1 MKRILKKFEMT
12 IVLTIKAGLY
22 LSLFATFFLLFS
34 IKNRPLLVMSRT
46 MAVTTVTYIFVGIV
60 LTAIYGRFDIGKR
73 KSKPIIYSISLATI
87 ITDIFTYL
95 LLQIMNTNPNN
106 NTSFKLEYLWI
117 LFLVI
122 LVQILFIIL
131 FTYFGNYV
139 FFVINPPERCIII
152 TSSQKSLDEVAR
164 GVCRFKK
171 QYQIVDVADYRRPGL
186 YKHILAAQTVFI
198 YDVPV
203 KERTEIV
210 DFCYQNTR
218 NVYYNP
224 EIADVVEI
232 NSKHVMVDDVSLIGS
247 DFRDLTPEQK
257 LVKRTMDLVL
267 SLVCL
272 IVTSPIMLACAIAV
286 KLDDKGKV
294 IFKQQ
299 RATKNGRV
307 FELYK
312 FRTMKENVDNYSATT
327 DDDRITKV
335 GHFLRKYRIDELPQL
350 INILKGDMSFVGP
363 RPEMLSNIYEY
374 TQELPEFQ
382 YRLRVKAGLT
392 GYAQILGKYNTSPKD
407 KLILDLMYIESYSF
421 WKDLQLLFQTLIVL
435 LKSEDSTEGFKEHKN
450 SGIEGDFYDE

>member
-1 MKRILKKFEMT
+1 MT

>member
-12 IVLTIKAGLY
+12 IVLLIKEALY
-22 LSLFATFFLLFS
+22 LSLFATFFLLFA

-46 MAVTTVTYIFVGIV
+46 MAVTTVTYVFVGVV

-106 NTSFKLEYLWI
+106 NTSFKLEHLWI
-117 LFLVI
+117 LGLVI
-122 LVQILFIIL
+122 VVQILLIII
-131 FTYFGNYV
+131 FTYFGNYI

-247 DFRDLTPEQK
+247 DFRDLTLEQK

-267 SLVCL
+267 SLFCL
-272 IVTSPIMLACAIAV
+272 IVMSPVMLACAIAV
-286 KLDDKGKV
+286 KVDDRGRV

-312 FRTMKENVDNYSATT
+312 FRTMKENVRNYSATT

-335 GHFLRKYRIDELPQL
+335 GRFLRKYRLDELPQL
-350 INILKGDMSFVGP
+350 INIIKGDMSFVGP

-392 GYAQILGKYNTSPKD
+392 GYAQIMGKYNTSPKD

-435 LKSEDSTEGFKEHKN
+435 LKSEDSTEGFKQRKD